1 MGGAHDGKSAVT
13 ISRPN
18 YGNISGPM
26 TSFQRQ
32 VYALVAQV
40 PRGRVLS
47 YGAVAALLGRPRSA
61 RAVGGALSLT
71 PDDLELPWWRVISS
85 SGRISTS
92 PIHHTAQ
99 VQRALLEDEG
109 VEFDEGGRID
119 FERFEWDVAAHYDST
134 PAPSGNIGASASH
147 RSGLPI
153 GSSS

>member
-1 MGGAHDGKSAVT
+1 
-13 ISRPN
+13 
-18 YGNISGPM
+18 
-26 TSFQRQ
+26 
-32 VYALVAQV
+32 VAEI

-71 PDDLELPWWRVISS
+71 PDGLDLPWWRVISG

-109 VEFDEGGRID
+109 VEFSDSGRID
-119 FERFEWDVAAHYDST
+119 QERFEWDPERTESQDD
-134 PAPSGNIGASASH
+134 
-147 RSGLPI
+147 
-153 GSSS
+153 